1 MIPELSLETIV
12 KILSL
17 LFEIFLGEVILYKIL
32 TPKTF
37 HLKIPCMIGIFSVHA
52 VLLLIE
58 EYYLPE
64 VYGDV
69 FWVYL
74 LLHAVFFISFAFL
87 ICDGKTGFKFF
98 LPLIYISVLILC
110 RPPLSLLLNLLSRIL
125 PDSIVFT
132 LHSYSKSL
140 LPNILLVLCGYFFIR
155 FMPNT
160 KQDYPIS
167 YYMVMILAPILN
179 SCTVMMLKSYFDAV
193 SGVIDYIGTFSFVSE
208 LLLYYMLW
216 QMTSEYISRIQLQL
230 INQQNDYQKQHMK
243 ELNTIVNEYHHLRH
257 DTKNHFACMDRLL
270 SQNKYDALKEYF
282 YSLSKE
288 IYALDNQ
295 IETGN
300 EIVNQVINIKY
311 ATAHKYQI
319 PMDIQIILPER
330 IALPDHLLCS
340 LVANLL
346 DNAIEASRKIKNPQI
361 IIEMKMVKDYLSLT
375 IRNKI
380 DSSMQDTVLTIRTT
394 KADKKQHGLGRQ
406 IIDDIVRSHN
416 GISTKEIREGW
427 YIASVMLDLSGAE

>member
-37 HLKIPCMIGIFSVHA
+37 RLKIPCMTGIFSVHA

-64 VYGDV
+64 VYGDM

-74 LLHAVFFISFAFL
+74 LLHAVFLISFAFL

-110 RPPLSLLLNLLSRIL
+110 RFPLSLLLNLLSRIL

-132 LHSYSKSL
+132 LRSYNKSL
-140 LPNILLVLCGYFFIR
+140 LPSILLVLCGYFFIR
-155 FMPNT
+155 FRPNT
-160 KQDYPIS
+160 KQNYPLS
-167 YYMVMILAPILN
+167 YYMVMILTPILN

-193 SGVIDYIGTFSFVSE
+193 SGVINYIGTFSFVSE

-216 QMTSEYISRIQLQL
+216 QMTCEYNSRIQLQL

-243 ELNTIVNEYHHLRH
+243 ELNTIVTEYHHLRH

-300 EIVNQVINIKY
+300 EIVNQVINLKY
-311 ATAHKYQI
+311 ATAHKHQI
-319 PMDIQIILPER
+319 PMDIQIVLPPHLS
-330 IALPDHLLCS
+330 IPDHLLCS

-346 DNAIEASRKIKNPQI
+346 DNAIEASIKIKDPKI
-361 IIEMKMVKDYLSLT
+361 VIEMKMVKDYLSLT
-375 IRNKI
+375 IRNKMNP
-380 DSSMQDTVLTIRTT
+380 SMQNTALTIRTT

-406 IIDDIVRSHN
+406 IIDDIVLRYN
-416 GISTKEIREGW
+416 GISTKEIKDGW
-427 YIASVMLDLSGAE
+427 YIASVMLELGAE